1 MLAQRQD
8 IPAKFLEGISAALR
22 RGGPVVSQRGAEGG
36 YRLARPAS
44 EVALADVFGQSTA
57 RSPGCAASARRPPP
71 ATVRQP
77 PQGVWIFVRASSRA
91 VLEQG
96 TLPEMAGGNLP
107 GTMPRLSADPDA
119 WRPQA
124 SPSSQ
129 NPLVTAP
136 PADV

>member
-1 MLAQRQD
+1 M
-8 IPAKFLEGISAALR
+8 
-22 RGGPVVSQRGAEGG
+22 
-36 YRLARPAS
+36 
-44 EVALADVFGQSTA
+44 
-57 RSPGCAASARRPPP
+57 
-71 ATVRQP
+71 
-77 PQGVWIFVRASSRA
+77 
-91 VLEQG
+91 LEQG

-119 WRPQA
+119 WRPHA